1 MIDGIQMPILTV
13 TTTKPNS
20 LIDFYQDID
29 VMNHVLNEFVLPS
42 KLVAVTRTEN
52 EGLTT
57 VTTLKFPS
65 KQDYEDFRNDPVI
78 KQFGIVKKQYNIENG
93 IISNAEM
100 NNESNS

>member
-1 MIDGIQMPILTV
+1 MLILTV

-20 LIDFYQDID
+20 LINFYQDID

-52 EGLTT
+52 DGLRT

-65 KQDYEDFRNDPVI
+65 KEDYDEFRNDPVI
-78 KQFGIVKKQYNIENG
+78 KQFGAVKKKYTEANG
-93 IISNAEM
+93 IVSNTEIDDDQ
-100 NNESNS
+100 NS

>member
-1 MIDGIQMPILTV
+1 MLILTV

-20 LIDFYQDID
+20 LINFYQDID

-52 EGLTT
+52 NGLTT

-65 KQDYEDFRNDPVI
+65 DTEYHEFRNDPVI
-78 KQFGIVKKQYNIENG
+78 KQFGIIKKKYNDEHK
-93 IISNAEM
+93 IISVTEM
-100 NNESNS
+100 NNA

>member
-1 MIDGIQMPILTV
+1 MPILTV

-20 LIDFYQDID
+20 LINFYQDID

-52 EGLTT
+52 NGLTK

-65 KQDYEDFRNDPVI
+65 YEDYENFRNDPVI
-78 KQFGIVKKQYNIENG
+78 KEFGAVKKKYNDENG
-93 IISNAEM
+93 IVSNAEM
-100 NNESNS
+100 KNE